1 MRGRPPQS
9 EFVPASAL
17 ATIKCA
23 CQNAMTIA
31 PYSQPYIE
39 YIKILKP
46 HLANLKLTIQ
56 NKVSFEAY
64 FLFIA
69 ENIPDISVF

>member
-1 MRGRPPQS
+1 MA
-9 EFVPASAL
+9 V
-17 ATIKCA
+17 
-23 CQNAMTIA
+23 A

-39 YIKILKP
+39 YINILKP
-46 HLANLKLTIQ
+46 HLAYLKLNIH

-69 ENIPDISVF
+69 GNVPDRSIFWKKCPIDQLSDKCAYNPLLEGTGPML